1 MDAATVIAPVLE
13 WLRLAVLAAA
23 LLATAAAFAAHA
35 VQTRRIT
42 PRGQLARTI
51 HRLTDPLL
59 IPIERRLMRARM
71 NPQHAP
77 WWLAGATVFG
87 GILVLTLVEWVAIQV
102 LTAREALAHGSRGF
116 GVLVLDWGFGLLG
129 LALIVR
135 VLGSWVGATRYTSWM
150 KPFVLATEWFL
161 APLRRVIPNFGMF
174 DITPLVAWF
183 LLQIVRTLVLSAL

>member
-1 MDAATVIAPVLE
+1 MDAAVVIAPILE

-35 VQTRRIT
+35 VQTRRLS
-42 PRGQLARTI
+42 PFGRPARTI
-51 HRLTDPLL
+51 RRLTDPLL
-59 IPIERRLMRARM
+59 VPIERRLLRARM

-102 LTAREALAHGSRGF
+102 LTAREATAHGSRGL
-116 GVLVLDWGFGLLG
+116 GALALDWGFGLLG

-135 VLGSWVGATRYTSWM
+135 VIGSWLGATRYTPWM
-150 KPFVLATEWFL
+150 KPFVLATEWLL
-161 APLRRVIPNFGMF
+161 APLRRVIPNFGLF
-174 DITPLVAWF
+174 DVTPLVAWF
-183 LLQIVRTLVLSAL
+183 LVQLVRTLVLSAL